1 MHIAL
6 NAQLLDTSQSYR
18 GAGVS
23 TYCLHLLEQ
32 LGALALA
39 PPPVSASSPSSVTPR
54 EARFTA
60 FVSAPSLHLPGIHL
74 HQTHLPPDQ
83 PWVRI
88 LWEQSVFPLR
98 LRQQGADLVHG
109 LVNVLPLST
118 TLPAIVT
125 VHDLSFLRMPEKF
138 QIAKRWYLSQLC
150 HASVRKARHIIAVS
164 RQTATDLQQ
173 FWGIDEGKISV
184 IYNGVGTEFM
194 PASTLAIEA
203 FRHERGLPARFFLY
217 LGTLEPRKNLPL
229 LIRAFAQWRA
239 ETTAANREIRL
250 VIAGAKGWFYEQ
262 IFALVAQLQ
271 LEQVILFPGFVPAAE
286 LPDWYRAAEL
296 FIYPSLFEGF
306 GLPVVEAMAC
316 GVPVI
321 CSDTG
326 SLVEVA
332 GNSALT
338 FPAQNEAALVERLHQ
353 IMTDAPL
360 RQELRR
366 LGLARAQ
373 QFSWQRT
380 AEATFDLYCRLNTHQ
395 L

>member
-6 NAQLLDTSQSYR
+6 NAQLLDTSHSYR

-23 TYCLHLLEQ
+23 TYCLRLLEQ
-32 LGALALA
+32 LGVLALSLPHA
-39 PPPVSASSPSSVTPR
+39 SA
-54 EARFTA
+54 ARLTHDLQLTA
-60 FVSAPSLHLPGIHL
+60 FVNAPALHLPGIQL
-74 HQTHLPPDQ
+74 QQTDLASQHP
-83 PWVRI
+83 VARI
-88 LWEQSVFPLR
+88 LWEQTLFPLA
-98 LRQQGADLVHG
+98 LRQQKADLVHG

-125 VHDLSFLRMPEKF
+125 VHDLSFLRFPDKF
-138 QIAKRWYLSQLC
+138 LRAKRWYLRQLC
-150 HASVRKARHIIAVS
+150 RASVHKARHVIAVS
-164 RQTATDLQQ
+164 RQTAADLQQ
-173 FWGIDEGKISV
+173 FWGIDEHKISV
-184 IYNGVGTEFM
+184 IYNGVGEEFT
-194 PASTLAIEA
+194 PAPAEAIEV
-203 FRHERGLPARFFLY
+203 FRRQRGLPERFFLY

-229 LIRAFAQWRA
+229 LIRAFAEWRA
-239 ETTAANREIRL
+239 ETTAANREIKL

-262 IFALVAQLQ
+262 IFALVKQLQ
-271 LEQVILFPGFVPAAE
+271 VEEVILFPGFVPAAE

-306 GLPVVEAMAC
+306 GLPVLEAMAC
-316 GVPVI
+316 GAPVI

-326 SLVEVA
+326 SLLEVV
-332 GNSALT
+332 GHSALT
-338 FPAQNEAALVERLHQ
+338 FPAQDEAALAVRLHQ

-366 LGLARAQ
+366 MGLARAQ

-380 AEATFDLYCRLNTHQ
+380 AEATFDLYCRLNNYQ

>member
-6 NAQLLDTSQSYR
+6 NAQLLDTSHSYR

-23 TYCLHLLEQ
+23 TYCLRLLQQ

-39 PPPVSASSPSSVTPR
+39 APSA
-54 EARFTA
+54 EAAPMAAQPQEFQLTA
-60 FVSAPSLHLPGIHL
+60 FVSAPTLRLPGIAL
-74 HQTHLPPDQ
+74 QQTHVASHHPLS
-83 PWVRI
+83 RI
-88 LWEQSVFPLR
+88 LWEQSLFPLALRR
-98 LRQQGADLVHG
+98 LGADLVHG
-109 LVNVLPLST
+109 LVNVLPLAT

-125 VHDLSFLRMPEKF
+125 VHDLSFLQMPDKF
-138 QIAKRWYLSQLC
+138 LPAKRWYLSQLC
-150 HASVRKARHIIAVS
+150 RASVHKARHVIAVS
-164 RQTATDLQQ
+164 RQTANDLQQ
-173 FWGIDEGKISV
+173 FWGVAESKISV
-184 IYNGVGTEFM
+184 IYNGVGTEFV
-194 PASTLAIEA
+194 PASTLAIET
-203 FRHERGLPARFFLY
+203 FRRERGLPARFFLY

-229 LIRAFAQWRA
+229 LIRAFARWRN
-239 ETTAANREIRL
+239 ETTAANREIKL

-262 IFALVAQLQ
+262 IFTLVTQLQ
-271 LEQVILFPGFVPAAE
+271 LGEVILFPGFVPAAE

-296 FIYPSLFEGF
+296 FLYPSLFEGF

-316 GVPVI
+316 GAPVI
-321 CSDTG
+321 CSDAG

-338 FPAQNEAALVERLHQ
+338 FPAQDEAALVDRLHQ
-353 IMTDAPL
+353 IMTDTPL

-380 AEATFDLYCRLNTHQ
+380 AEATLDLYHRLNTHQ

>member
-6 NAQLLDTSQSYR
+6 NAQLLDTSHSYR

-23 TYCLHLLEQ
+23 TYCLRLLEQ
-32 LGALALA
+32 LGALTVASSTLA
-39 PPPVSASSPSSVTPR
+39 PSSPTTVLR
-54 EARFTA
+54 RAARFTA
-60 FVSAPSLHLPGIHL
+60 FVSAPALRLPGINL
-74 HQTHLPPDQ
+74 YQTHLPPQQ

-88 LWEQSVFPLR
+88 LWEQGVLPLK
-98 LRQQGADLVHG
+98 LPQQGADLVHG

-118 TLPAIVT
+118 TLPSIVT

-138 QIAKRWYLSQLC
+138 QFAKRWYLSQLC
-150 HASVRKARHIIAVS
+150 LASVRKARHIIAVS
-164 RQTATDLQQ
+164 RQTANDLQQ
-173 FWGIDEGKISV
+173 FWGIEEGKISV
-184 IYNGVGTEFM
+184 VYNGVGTEFV

-203 FRHERGLPARFFLY
+203 FRRERGLPARFFLY
-217 LGTLEPRKNLPL
+217 LGTLEPRKNLPV

-239 ETTAANREIRL
+239 ETTAANREIKL

-262 IFALVAQLQ
+262 IFALVTQLQ
-271 LEQVILFPGFVPAAE
+271 LSEAVLFPGFVPAAE

-326 SLVEVA
+326 SLVEVV

-338 FPAQNEAALVERLHQ
+338 FPAQDEAALVDRLHQ

-366 LGLARAQ
+366 LGLARSQ

>member
-6 NAQLLDTSQSYR
+6 NAQLLDTSHSYR

-23 TYCLHLLEQ
+23 TYCLRLLEQ

-39 PPPVSASSPSSVTPR
+39 LPPTSAAPTAAHQQETR
-54 EARFTA
+54 LTA
-60 FVSAPSLHLPGIHL
+60 FVSAPTLHLPGVAL
-74 HQTHLPPDQ
+74 RQTRVAPHQPLS
-83 PWVRI
+83 RI
-88 LWEQSVFPLR
+88 IWEQTLFPLA
-98 LRQQGADLVHG
+98 LRQLDADLVHG

-118 TLPAIVT
+118 PLPTIVT
-125 VHDLSFLRMPEKF
+125 VHDLSFLRMPDKF
-138 QIAKRWYLSQLC
+138 QLAKRWYLSQLC
-150 HASVRKARHIIAVS
+150 RASVHKARHVIAVS
-164 RQTATDLQQ
+164 QQTAADLQQ
-173 FWGIDEGKISV
+173 FWGIAESKISV
-184 IYNGVGTEFM
+184 IYNGVGREFT
-194 PASTLAIEA
+194 PASTIAVEA
-203 FRHERGLPARFFLY
+203 FRRERGLPARFFLY
-217 LGTLEPRKNLPL
+217 LGTLEPRKNLPV

-239 ETTAANREIRL
+239 ETTAANREIKL

-262 IFALVAQLQ
+262 IFALVTQLQ
-271 LEQVILFPGFVPAAE
+271 LREVVLFPGFVPAAE

-326 SLVEVA
+326 SLVEVV

-338 FPAQNEAALVERLHQ
+338 FPAQDEAALIDRLHQ
-353 IMTDAPL
+353 IMTDTPL

-380 AEATFDLYCRLNTHQ
+380 AEATFALYCRLNGHQ

>member
-23 TYCLHLLEQ
+23 TYCLRLVEQ
-32 LGALALA
+32 LGAHTLMAARSSESPA
-39 PPPVSASSPSSVTPR
+39 P
-54 EARFTA
+54 ARATKFTA
-60 FVSAPSLHLPGIHL
+60 FVSAPALQLPGIHL
-74 HQTHLPPDQ
+74 HQTHLPPHQ

-88 LWEQSVFPLR
+88 LWEQSAFPLA
-98 LRQQGADLVHG
+98 LRQQGADVVHG
-109 LVNVLPLST
+109 LVNVLPLAT
-118 TLPAIVT
+118 TLPSIVT
-125 VHDLSFLRMPEKF
+125 VHDLSFLRMPDKF
-138 QIAKRWYLSQLC
+138 PRAKRWYLSQLC
-150 HASVRKARHIIAVS
+150 HASVRKASHVIAVS
-164 RQTATDLQQ
+164 HQTAADLQQ
-173 FWGIDEGKISV
+173 FWALDERKISV
-184 IYNGVGTEFM
+184 IYNGVGTEFV
-194 PASTLAIEA
+194 PASPLTIEA
-203 FRHERGLPARFFLY
+203 FRRERGLPARFFLY
-217 LGTLEPRKNLPL
+217 LGTLEPRKNLSL
-229 LIRAFAQWRA
+229 LIRAFAQWRIG
-239 ETTAANREIRL
+239 TTAANREIKL

-262 IFALVAQLQ
+262 IFTLVKQLQ
-271 LEQVILFPGFVPAAE
+271 LEQSILFPGFVPAAE

-326 SLVEVA
+326 SLVEVVGA
-332 GNSALT
+332 NALT
-338 FPAQNEAALVERLHQ
+338 FPAQNEGALVDRLHQ
-353 IMTDAPL
+353 VMADAPL

-380 AEATFDLYCRLNTHQ
+380 AEATFDLYCRLNAHQ

>member
-6 NAQLLDTSQSYR
+6 NAQLLDTSHSYR

-23 TYCLHLLEQ
+23 TYCLRLLEQ
-32 LGALALA
+32 LGALTVA
-39 PPPVSASSPSSVTPR
+39 PTASSSPEVMR
-54 EARFTA
+54 RAARFTA
-60 FVSAPSLHLPGIHL
+60 FVSTPSLQLPGIRL
-74 HQTHLPPDQ
+74 QQTHLPPHQ

-88 LWEQSVFPLR
+88 LWEQSVFPLA
-98 LRQQGADLVHG
+98 LRQQGVDLVHG
-109 LVNVLPLST
+109 LVNVLPLAT
-118 TLPAIVT
+118 TVPTLVT

-138 QIAKRWYLSQLC
+138 PVAKRWYLSQWC
-150 HASVRKARHIIAVS
+150 RASVRKARHIIAVS

-173 FWGIDEGKISV
+173 FWGIDEAKISV
-184 IYNGVGTEFM
+184 IYNGVGTEFV

-203 FRHERGLPARFFLY
+203 FRRERGLPTRFFLY

-239 ETTAANREIRL
+239 ETTVANREIKL

-262 IFALVAQLQ
+262 IFALVTQLQ
-271 LEQVILFPGFVPAAE
+271 LREVVLFPGFVPATE

-316 GVPVI
+316 GAPVI

-338 FPAQNEAALVERLHQ
+338 FPAQDEAALVDRLHQ

-373 QFSWQRT
+373 QFSWQST
-380 AEATFDLYCRLNTHQ
+380 AAATFDLYCRLTTHQ